1 VADLRFSWDARKAKS
16 NLDRHGVSFE
26 EAQSV
31 FSDEHAVLI
40 DDPDDSVGEDRF
52 LILGL
57 GMALRVL
64 MVCHCLRDEGD
75 EIRIISARRADRF
88 ERRQY
93 WERLAR

>member
-57 GMALRVL
+57 GML
-64 MVCHCLRDEGD
+64 CE
-75 EIRIISARRADRF
+75 S
-88 ERRQY
+88 
-93 WERLAR
+93 